1 MSFPKLCS
9 VPPSFFK
16 IAWLL
21 FYHAVLKDD
30 AKREE
35 SENNNAIF
43 LFLVSADLLRTCFSV
58 PGTFDF
64 GMRLI
69 SGNVFFSAEND

>member
-16 IAWLL
+16 TAWIL
-21 FYHAVLKDD
+21 FYHAVLKDA

-43 LFLVSADLLRTCFSV
+43 LF
-58 PGTFDF
+58 
-64 GMRLI
+64 
-69 SGNVFFSAEND
+69 